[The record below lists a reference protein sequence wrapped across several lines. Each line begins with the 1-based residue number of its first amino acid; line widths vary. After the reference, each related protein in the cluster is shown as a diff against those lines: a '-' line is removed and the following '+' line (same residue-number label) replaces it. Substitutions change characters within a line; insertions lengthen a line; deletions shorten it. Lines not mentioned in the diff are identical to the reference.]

1 MFANNN
7 VASKRDIVDI
17 LQQICGSLHVFT
29 EADSLYLYGKDETL
43 NFYFPFDILIKPG
56 SAEQVAAVI
65 KVCNRYKIPITP
77 RGGGSG
83 VTGGALPV
91 KGGIVLSTERLN
103 NIISINNTDHYVVAE
118 SGVITADLHNA
129 VRQQGLY
136 LPVLPTSGYASF
148 IGGNVAE
155 NAGSMSSCKYGVTG
169 DYVLNLEVVLPN
181 GDIIWTGANVSKN
194 VTGLN
199 LTQLFV
205 GSEGTLGIITKVV
218 YRLLPVPPQEVLL
231 LAAFEQLEDACN
243 ALAAIRKAGLAPS
256 AAELIC
262 SNAIRLTS
270 AFLNE
275 PLPLVKENIEAHLL
289 IGFEPQE
296 GSDNEMIAATGI
308 LEQYTREDI
317 LLAQSQTEKELLQ
330 KLRFGIGKALTAY
343 NMKYRDIDAC
353 VPLSELY
360 NYIRQAEEIC
370 QQYDVPMV
378 CFGHALDGNMHTMLL
393 VNEVALVADEKNI
406 QKAVAAIYACAIGY
420 GGVIS
425 GEHGI
430 GLLQKEF
437 MPMQFPA
444 PHLSLLQNIKS
455 LFDPNGILNPGKI
468 I

>member
-1 MFANNN
+1 MNSFN
-7 VASKRDIVDI
+7 VTSMQDIVDV
-17 LQQICGSLHVFT
+17 LKQICGTLHVFT
-29 EADSLYLYGKDETL
+29 AAEELYLYGKDETL
-43 NFYFPFDILIKPG
+43 NLHFPFEILVKPG
-56 SAEQVAAVI
+56 SAQQIAAVV
-65 KVCNRYKIPITP
+65 KVCNRYNIPITP

-103 NIISINNTDHYVVAE
+103 KIISINTTDHYVVAE
-118 SGVITADLHNA
+118 CGVLTADLLNA
-129 VRQQGLY
+129 VQQQGLC
-136 LPVLPTSGYASF
+136 LPVAPTSSYASF

-155 NAGSMSSCKYGVTG
+155 NAGSMASCKYGVTG
-169 DYVLNLEVVLPN
+169 NYVLNLEVVLPN
-181 GDIIWTGANVSKN
+181 GEITWTGANVAKN

-218 YRLLPVPPQEVLL
+218 YRLLPAPPQEVLL
-231 LAAFEQLEDACN
+231 LAAFERLEDACN
-243 ALAAIRKAGLAPS
+243 AVSAIRNAGILPS

-262 SNAIRLTS
+262 NSAIRLTA

-289 IGFEPQE
+289 IGLEPQSE
-296 GSDNEMIAATGI
+296 NEMIAAAAF
-308 LEQYTREDI
+308 LQQHASEDV
-317 LLAQSQTEKELLQ
+317 LLAQSQTEKHLLQ
-330 KLRFGIGKALTAY
+330 KLRFGIGKALTGY

-353 VPLSELY
+353 VPLSALY
-360 NYIRQAEEIC
+360 DYIRQAEEIC
-370 QQYDVPMV
+370 RQHDVPMV

-393 VNEVALVADEKNI
+393 MNEAVHVADEKNI
-406 QKAVAAIYACAIGY
+406 RKAVAAIYACAIGL

-430 GLLQKEF
+430 GLLQKEY
-437 MPMQFPA
+437 MPLQLPA
-444 PHLSLLQNIKS
+444 AHISLLQSIKNV
-455 LFDPNGILNPGKI
+455 FDPNGILNPGKI